1 MRQNN
6 SANVNGGMS
15 TTVKLAQAWSED
27 FDELPATRTTICSV
41 ILSLQMLAV
50 YLIFSMTGG
59 ATWTV
64 FSSNLNLFINTFLIN

>member
-15 TTVKLAQAWSED
+15 TTAKLAQTGSED

-50 YLIFSMTGG
+50 YLIFSMVVVQPGL
-59 ATWTV
+59 
-64 FSSNLNLFINTFLIN
+64 FSVATFLIN